1 MTVTLNAPT
10 PALFGQVLRSL
21 EHRVSVDAHR
31 LTARIDSTTLRA
43 TSHTELRSQLAGA
56 IYTHL
61 HVGHPGIE
69 TVPGTGHQDL
79 AEALIDAIPHRTV
92 IQSTSVQSPSVQS
105 ASVQPPLVQPPSART
120 RAGTSVQGV
129 PHQVVELSG
138 VKVLFPEEAL
148 VRNPLDEV
156 VGVRVPSWR
165 SRATPGFLLA
175 LGAHRSVNPAA
186 ASRLYISCATASE
199 ALEVWPKV
207 LGTLAASGLSHQAK
221 TLSSSLAF
229 PRSDAM
235 VIYVSAIDSDAAAS
249 LVRPVLRSL
258 SGRETPLSVFTHGV
272 GDRLALAMEPRDPR
286 PSYRGLS
293 FGQHRSRVLADALLR
308 ASVEKTDLEPAWFE
322 EAQTACINPHR
333 PGYNTGQ

>member
-10 PALFGQVLRSL
+10 PTSFGQVLASL

-31 LTARIDSTTLRA
+31 LTAGIGSTTLRA
-43 TSHTELRSQLAGA
+43 TSLTELRSQVAGA

-79 AEALIDAIPHRTV
+79 AAALIDAIPHRTV
-92 IQSTSVQSPSVQS
+92 IQSAS
-105 ASVQPPLVQPPSART
+105 ASALAASART
-120 RAGTSVQGV
+120 QAGTSVQGV
-129 PHQVVELSG
+129 PHQAVELSG

-148 VRNPLDEV
+148 VRNPLDEI

-175 LGAHRSVNPAA
+175 LGAHGSVNHAD
-186 ASRLYISCATASE
+186 ASRLYISCVTASE

-207 LGTLAASGLSHQAK
+207 LGALAASGLSHQVK

-249 LVRPVLRSL
+249 LVRTALTSL
-258 SGRETPLSVFTHGV
+258 SAHDTPVSVFTHHV

-286 PSYRGLS
+286 PAYRGLS

-308 ASVEKTDLEPAWFE
+308 ASVEKTDLETAWFE

>member
-10 PALFGQVLRSL
+10 PTSFGQVLASL
-21 EHRVSVDAHR
+21 EDRVSVDAHR
-31 LTARIDSTTLRA
+31 LTAGIGSTTLRA
-43 TSHTELRSQLAGA
+43 TSLTELRSQVAGA

-79 AEALIDAIPHRTV
+79 AAALMDAIPHRTV
-92 IQSTSVQSPSVQS
+92 IQSAS
-105 ASVQPPLVQPPSART
+105 ALAASART
-120 RAGTSVQGV
+120 QAGTSVQGI

-148 VRNPLDEV
+148 VRNPLDEI

-175 LGAHRSVNPAA
+175 LGAHGSVNHAD
-186 ASRLYISCATASE
+186 ASRLYISCVTASE

-207 LGTLAASGLSHQAK
+207 LGALAASGLSHQVK

-249 LVRPVLRSL
+249 LVRTALSSL
-258 SGRETPLSVFTHGV
+258 SAHDTPVSVFTHHV

-286 PSYRGLS
+286 PAYRGLS

-322 EAQTACINPHR
+322 EAQTARINPHR
-333 PGYNTGQ
+333 PGHNTGQ

>member
-10 PALFGQVLRSL
+10 PTSFGQVLASL
-21 EHRVSVDAHR
+21 EDRVSVDAHR
-31 LTARIDSTTLRA
+31 LTAGIGSTTLRA
-43 TSHTELRSQLAGA
+43 TSLTELRSQVAGA

-79 AEALIDAIPHRTV
+79 AAALIDAIPHRTV
-92 IQSTSVQSPSVQS
+92 IQSAS
-105 ASVQPPLVQPPSART
+105 ALAASART
-120 RAGTSVQGV
+120 QAGTSVQGV

-148 VRNPLDEV
+148 VRNPLDEI

-175 LGAHRSVNPAA
+175 LGAHGSVNHAD
-186 ASRLYISCATASE
+186 ASRLYISCVTASE
-199 ALEVWPKV
+199 ALDVWPKV
-207 LGTLAASGLSHQAK
+207 LGALAASGLSHQVK

-249 LVRPVLRSL
+249 LVRTALTSL
-258 SGRETPLSVFTHGV
+258 SAHDTRVSVFTHHV

-286 PSYRGLS
+286 PAYRGLS

-322 EAQTACINPHR
+322 EAQTARINPHR

>member
-10 PALFGQVLRSL
+10 PASFGQVLASL

-31 LTARIDSTTLRA
+31 LTAGIGSTTLRA
-43 TSHTELRSQLAGA
+43 TSLTELRSQVAGA

-69 TVPGTGHQDL
+69 TVPGTGHQNL
-79 AEALIDAIPHRTV
+79 AAALIDAIPHRTV
-92 IQSTSVQSPSVQS
+92 IQSAS
-105 ASVQPPLVQPPSART
+105 ALAASART
-120 RAGTSVQGV
+120 QAGTSVQGV
-129 PHQVVELSG
+129 PNHAVELSG

-148 VRNPLDEV
+148 VRNPLDEI

-175 LGAHRSVNPAA
+175 LGAHGSVNHAD
-186 ASRLYISCATASE
+186 ASRLYISCVTASE
-199 ALEVWPKV
+199 ALDVWPKV
-207 LGTLAASGLSHQAK
+207 LGALAASGLSHQVK

-249 LVRPVLRSL
+249 LVRTALSSL
-258 SGRETPLSVFTHGV
+258 SAHDTPVSVFTHHV

-286 PSYRGLS
+286 PAYRGLS

-322 EAQTACINPHR
+322 EAQTARINPHR

>member
-10 PALFGQVLRSL
+10 PASFGQVLASL

-31 LTARIDSTTLRA
+31 LTAGIGSTTLRA
-43 TSHTELRSQLAGA
+43 TSLTELRSQVAGA

-79 AEALIDAIPHRTV
+79 AAALIDAIPHRTV
-92 IQSTSVQSPSVQS
+92 IQSAS
-105 ASVQPPLVQPPSART
+105 ALAASART
-120 RAGTSVQGV
+120 QAGTSVQGV
-129 PHQVVELSG
+129 PNHAVELSG

-148 VRNPLDEV
+148 VRNPLDEI

-175 LGAHRSVNPAA
+175 LGAHGSVNHAD
-186 ASRLYISCATASE
+186 ASRLYISCVTASE
-199 ALEVWPKV
+199 ALDVWPKV
-207 LGTLAASGLSHQAK
+207 LGALAASGLSHQVK

-249 LVRPVLRSL
+249 LVRTALSSL
-258 SGRETPLSVFTHGV
+258 SAHDTPVSVFTHHV

-286 PSYRGLS
+286 PAYRGLS
-293 FGQHRSRVLADALLR
+293 FGQHRSRVLTDALLR

-322 EAQTACINPHR
+322 EAQTARINPHR

>member
-10 PALFGQVLRSL
+10 PASFGQVLASL

-31 LTARIDSTTLRA
+31 LTAGIGSTTLRA
-43 TSHTELRSQLAGA
+43 TSLTELRSQVAGA

-79 AEALIDAIPHRTV
+79 AAALIDAIPHRTV
-92 IQSTSVQSPSVQS
+92 IQSAS
-105 ASVQPPLVQPPSART
+105 ASASAGT
-120 RAGTSVQGV
+120 QAGTSVQGV

-138 VKVLFPEEAL
+138 VKVLFPEETL
-148 VRNPLDEV
+148 VRNPLDEI

-175 LGAHRSVNPAA
+175 LGAHGSVNHAD
-186 ASRLYISCATASE
+186 ASRLYISCVTASE

-207 LGTLAASGLSHQAK
+207 LGALAASGLSHQVK

-249 LVRPVLRSL
+249 LVRTALTSL
-258 SGRETPLSVFTHGV
+258 SAHDTPVSVFTHHV

-286 PSYRGLS
+286 PAYRGLS

-322 EAQTACINPHR
+322 EAQTACINPHQ

>member
-1 MTVTLNAPT
+1 MTVTLDAPT
-10 PALFGQVLRSL
+10 PTSFGNVLASL
-21 EHRVSVDAHR
+21 EHRISVDAHR

-43 TSHTELRSQLAGA
+43 TSLTELRSQVAGA

-79 AEALIDAIPHRTV
+79 AGALIEAIPHRTV
-92 IQSTSVQSPSVQS
+92 IQS
-105 ASVQPPLVQPPSART
+105 ASART
-120 RAGTSVQGV
+120 QVETSVQGV

-148 VRNPLDEV
+148 VRNPLDEI

-175 LGAHRSVNPAA
+175 LGAHGAVNPAA
-186 ASRLYISCATASE
+186 VSRLYVSCATASE

-207 LGTLAASGLSHQAK
+207 LGALADSGLSHQAK
-221 TLSSSLAF
+221 ALSSSRAF

-249 LVRPVLRSL
+249 LIRTVLESL
-258 SGRETPLSVFTHGV
+258 SWRETPLSVFTHGV
-272 GDRLALAMEPRDPR
+272 GNRLALAMEPRDPR
-286 PSYRGLS
+286 PAYRGLS

-308 ASVEKTDLEPAWFE
+308 ASVDKTDLEPAWFE

-333 PGYNTGQ
+333 PGYNAGQ

>member
-10 PALFGQVLRSL
+10 PTSFGQVLASL
-21 EHRVSVDAHR
+21 EDRVSVDAHR
-31 LTARIDSTTLRA
+31 LTAGIGSTTLRA
-43 TSHTELRSQLAGA
+43 TSLTELRSQVAGA

-79 AEALIDAIPHRTV
+79 AAALIDAIPHRTV
-92 IQSTSVQSPSVQS
+92 IQSAS
-105 ASVQPPLVQPPSART
+105 ALAASART
-120 RAGTSVQGV
+120 QAGTSVQGV
-129 PHQVVELSG
+129 PNHAVELSG

-148 VRNPLDEV
+148 VRNPLDEI

-175 LGAHRSVNPAA
+175 LGAHGSVNHAD
-186 ASRLYISCATASE
+186 ASRLYISCVTASE
-199 ALEVWPKV
+199 ALDVWPKV
-207 LGTLAASGLSHQAK
+207 LGALAASGLSHQVK

-235 VIYVSAIDSDAAAS
+235 VIYVSAIDSDAATS
-249 LVRPVLRSL
+249 LVRTALTSL
-258 SGRETPLSVFTHGV
+258 SAHDTPVSVFTHHV

-286 PSYRGLS
+286 PAYRGLS

-322 EAQTACINPHR
+322 EAQTACINPHQ

>member
-10 PALFGQVLRSL
+10 PTSFGQVLASL
-21 EHRVSVDAHR
+21 EDRVSVDAHR
-31 LTARIDSTTLRA
+31 LTAGIGSTTLRA
-43 TSHTELRSQLAGA
+43 TSHTELRSQVAGA

-61 HVGHPGIE
+61 HIGHPGIG

-79 AEALIDAIPHRTV
+79 AAALIDAIPHRTV
-92 IQSTSVQSPSVQS
+92 IQS
-105 ASVQPPLVQPPSART
+105 ASART
-120 RAGTSVQGV
+120 QAGTSVQGI
-129 PHQVVELSG
+129 PHQAVELSG

-148 VRNPLDEV
+148 VRNPLDEI

-175 LGAHRSVNPAA
+175 LGAHGAVNHAD
-186 ASRLYISCATASE
+186 ASRLYISCVTASE

-207 LGTLAASGLSHQAK
+207 LGALAASGLSHQVK

-249 LVRPVLRSL
+249 LVRTALSSL
-258 SGRETPLSVFTHGV
+258 SAHDTPVSVFTHHV

-286 PSYRGLS
+286 PAYRGLS